1 MRLALLISFLFASEL
16 LLGWGAVTS
25 RAEAAPSGEEVGDF
39 ERLLGGAPPAA
50 RLKLIIYPLDDQS
63 LLDDEAVD
71 ERERARLG
79 ERGRQAWERFVQ
91 VLGEY
96 PNLDLETPERLRHR
110 LRRGERYQRLF
121 GVASELRRRG
131 EQAYRDV
138 ELEQSIELFSSSL
151 KILTELSYRETDPKD
166 LARLYLQR
174 GIASL
179 EIERLTAAEADFQRA
194 LRHDPGLRL
203 RPGFDGARTLE
214 AFARALEAR
223 RARSIEPWTPQD
235 LSLPAGNYRIYG
247 VLRDAT
253 LLITFQRPE
262 GLSFERLELGRDDP
276 AESGDRLARRI
287 WGCLPFQLNQQG
299 VESELPKLYM
309 QGAFRY
315 FAFTRSPVAIF
326 SHFAFHGGLAWHLS
340 PRLIVEIDSAWG
352 NSNRDE
358 QATLRDELRTVRSG
372 VGLAYQLLQ
381 STPRLQLSLG
391 LELTHLSAVRLSSV
405 VGCKHFSEDDLPP
418 PAICDFDADI
428 RQEDPSW
435 HLGPATRLSLQL
447 PIAKGAE
454 ITLAFD
460 AAAYIYDSGYDRLGI
475 PLGGWLGVRYAL
487 F

>member
-1 MRLALLISFLFASEL
+1 MVSH
-16 LLGWGAVTS
+16 
-25 RAEAAPSGEEVGDF
+25 AEAAPLREDAGDF
-39 ERLLGGAPPAA
+39 DRLLRGTYPST
-50 RLKLIIYPLDDQS
+50 RLKLLIYPLDDQS
-63 LLDDEAVD
+63 LLDD
-71 ERERARLG
+71 RESNELG
-79 ERGRQAWERFVQ
+79 REQLGQRGRQAWERFVR

-96 PNLDLETPERLRHR
+96 PNLNLETPEQ
-110 LRRGERYQRLF
+110 LRRRLQQGERYQRLF
-121 GVASELRRRG
+121 GVANELRRRG

-138 ELEQSIELFSSSL
+138 ELEQSVELFSSSL
-151 KILTELSYRETDPKD
+151 KILKELSYEDIDPKD

-179 EIERLTAAEADFQRA
+179 EVEQLTAAEVDFQRA

-214 AFARALEAR
+214 AFARALAAR
-223 RARSIEPWTPQD
+223 RALSLEPWTPQD
-235 LSLPAGNYRIYG
+235 LSLPTGHYRVYG
-247 VLRDAT
+247 VLRGAT

-262 GLSFERLELGRDDP
+262 GLSFERIELTAHDP
-276 AESGDRLARRI
+276 VESGDRLARRI
-287 WGCLPFQLNQQG
+287 WGCLPFLLNRQAL
-299 VESELPKLYM
+299 ENELPKLYM

-315 FAFTRSPVAIF
+315 FAFTRSPVSLF

-340 PRLIVEIDSAWG
+340 PRLTVEVDSAWG

-372 VGLAYQLLQ
+372 IGLAYQLLQ

-428 RQEDPSW
+428 RQEEPSW